1 MGDGFSCCALVFF
14 DYLAAVSSDEIFH
27 CGLLLICSILPE
39 GFVAVFLQ
47 VVDIFL

>member
-1 MGDGFSCCALVFF
+1 LGDGFLCCALVFF
-14 DYLAAVSSDEIFH
+14 DDLAAVSNCGIFP
-27 CGLLLICSILPE
+27 CSLLFICSILPE